1 MAFSF
6 GYSPWLLVVSCLVAG
21 GLTYWTYRETIPSLS
36 PVLRGVLGTLRFVA
50 LALLC
55 FLLLE
60 PVARQIDQIE
70 RPPILAVLV
79 DDSESLRVTLGD
91 EDDSEVAPNAVRAAV
106 DQIRAQAEDGEV
118 RLFAFDQETRSLD
131 GSVDS
136 VRLSGSRTNI
146 AAALQSIGQD
156 LQNANLQG
164 VALLSDGR
172 YNTGRN
178 PLYVADRYPVPIH
191 TVTLGDTT
199 RARDLQVRRVTTNDL
214 AYVDTQLPVRV
225 GLRVQDAAGE
235 RVTVSLLRDGER
247 LDSQDLSLP
256 SGTAEIPV
264 ELTTPPAQ
272 AGLQQ
277 YTVTVTELDNEATY
291 RNNTRTVTVRVLE
304 SKRSVLLMGGGPSP
318 SVASIRRMLARN
330 SDLVVTPRISQQGG
344 GFYEGSMPEDLSTF
358 DVIVLAGY
366 PGPAAQPQH
375 LQQIADAVTSEDL
388 PLLFLLDR
396 RTDLSQLDQTL
407 GPQLPVTLEQNRS
420 GFSQAVFTPADAQ
433 RQHPVLQVENAPL
446 DLFDRLPPLAV
457 SDSRWAATP
466 DATILGT
473 ATVQNVELEDPML
486 VVRRRA
492 GTRSAAFLGTG
503 TWRWANLPADLESA
517 QPLWPTLFSNLVRWL
532 AAREADQPVRVRPVE
547 STFGGGERV
556 EFSGQVYDES
566 STPVNNAS
574 VEITV
579 TAPDGTQYPYTME
592 PVGNGQYELDVG
604 VLPEGTYAYTATAS
618 RQGASLGQDQGQFSV
633 GALTME
639 YRETTADRALM
650 EQIAQRSGGTAHTP
664 STLDALLQSVTQAAS
679 FQPQVVEES
688 AETELWH
695 AWMFLAVILLL
706 LAAEW
711 TLRKRYGLA

>member
-6 GYSPWLLVVSCLVAG
+6 GYSPWLLVVSLLVAG

-36 PVLRGVLGTLRFVA
+36 PGLRGVLGTLRFAA

-55 FLLLE
+55 FLLIE
-60 PVARQIDQIE
+60 PVARQIDRIE

-79 DDSESLRVTLGD
+79 DDSESLRVTMGGED
-91 EDDSEVAPNAVRAAV
+91 EGETASTAVRAAAE
-106 DQIRAQAEDGEV
+106 QIRSQAENGEV
-118 RLFAFDQETRSLD
+118 RLFAFDQETRSLG

-136 VRLSGSRTNI
+136 VQLSGPRTNI
-146 AAALQSIGQD
+146 AAALQSVRQD
-156 LQNANLQG
+156 LQNDNLQG

-191 TVTLGDTT
+191 SVTLGDTT
-199 RARDLQVRRVTTNDL
+199 RARDLQIRRVNTNDL
-214 AYVDTQLPVRV
+214 AYVDTELPVRV

-247 LDSQDLSLP
+247 LDAQDLTLP
-256 SGTAEIPV
+256 TGTAEVPV
-264 ELTTPPAQ
+264 ELTATPTE

-277 YTVTVTELDNEATY
+277 FTVTVTELDNEATY

-304 SKRSVLLMGGGPSP
+304 SKRSVLLLGGGPSP
-318 SVASIRRMLARN
+318 STASVRRLLARDT
-330 SDLVVTPRISQQGG
+330 DLDVTARISQQGG
-344 GFYEGSMPEDLSTF
+344 GFYEGSMPEDLSPF

-366 PGPAAQPQH
+366 PGPAAKSQH
-375 LQQIADAVTSEDL
+375 LQQIADAVTNEDV
-388 PLLFLLDR
+388 PLLFLLGR

-407 GPQLPVTLEQNRS
+407 GAQLPVTLEQYRS
-420 GFSQAVFTPADAQ
+420 GFSQAAFSPAEAQ
-433 RQHPVLQVENAPL
+433 RQHPVLQIDDASL
-446 DLFDRLPPLAV
+446 DLFDRLPPLDV

-466 DATILGT
+466 DATVLGT
-473 ATVQNVELEDPML
+473 ATVQNVDLESPLL

-503 TWRWANLPADLESA
+503 MWRWVNLPADLESA
-517 QPLWPTLFSNLVRWL
+517 QPLWPTMVSNLVRWL
-532 AAREADQPVRVRPVE
+532 AAREADQPVRVRPAE

-566 STPVNNAS
+566 STPVNDAS
-574 VEITV
+574 VEVTV
-579 TAPDGTQYPYTME
+579 TAPDGTEYPYTME

-604 VLPEGTYAYTATAS
+604 VLPKGTYAYTATGS

-633 GALTME
+633 GELTME

-664 STLDALLQSVTQAAS
+664 STLDVLLQSARQAAS

-688 AETELWH
+688 TETELWRT
-695 AWMFLAVILLL
+695 WLFLAAILLL